1 MGSFYAAALKEPA
14 TGKGII
20 ALQEKK
26 VYIFV

>member
-14 TGKGII
+14 TGKRII

-26 VYIFV
+26 VYIFA